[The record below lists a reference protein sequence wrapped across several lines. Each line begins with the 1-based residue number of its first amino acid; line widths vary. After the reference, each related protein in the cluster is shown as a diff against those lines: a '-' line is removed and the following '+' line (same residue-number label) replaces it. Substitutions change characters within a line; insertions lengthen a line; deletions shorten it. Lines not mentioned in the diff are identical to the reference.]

1 MGYEFPVRYMAEV
14 LHAHGLLTSP
24 RVDLSVQQFSDGF
37 SNLTYLLTAE
47 GQAWV
52 LRTPPP
58 GATKRGHDMTRE
70 FRVLSRLHEAFPP
83 APRALLLQKE
93 SAFLEAPYYVM
104 EYKRGLVLTRQAL
117 EGSDQEVDFLALAN
131 QWLDVFVQ
139 LHKVDYRQVG
149 LADLGHPS
157 GYVARQVRNWFKQ
170 YQQAK
175 TEDITEADKLGQWLQ
190 DHQPSTSDATLI
202 HNDFKYNNIM
212 FADPSWEK
220 IVAVLDW
227 EMCTL
232 GDPLMDLGTAMA
244 YWVTASDEA
253 ALKLALPDAVTLLP
267 GNPTRLQVAQMYA
280 QKSGRSLDHLTFYYV
295 FGLFKVAVI
304 VQQIFYRYKAGFTK
318 DPRFA
323 KLNYLTKLLLLKAWQ
338 VVQNKRIE

>member
-1 MGYEFPVRYMAEV
+1 MLEL
-14 LHAHGLLTSP
+14 LHTHGLLTSP
-24 RVDLSVQQFSDGF
+24 NTDLSVKQFSDGF
-37 SNLTYLLTAE
+37 SNLTFLLTAE
-47 GQAWV
+47 DQAWV

-70 FRVLSRLHEAFPP
+70 FKVLSRLHEAFPL

-93 SAFLEAPYYVM
+93 SAFLEAPFYVM
-104 EYKRGLVLTRQAL
+104 EYKSGTVLTRQAM
-117 EGSDQEVDFLALAN
+117 ERSSQEVDFLALAD

-139 LHKVDYRQVG
+139 LHELDYRQVG
-149 LADLGHPS
+149 LADLGQPI

-175 TEDITEADKLGQWLQ
+175 TENIPEAEKLGRWLR
-190 DHQPSTSDATLI
+190 DHEPATSDAALI
-202 HNDFKYNNIM
+202 HNDFKYNNVM
-212 FADPSWEK
+212 FADQTWQE

-253 ALKLALPDAVTLLP
+253 ALKLALPDAVTMLP
-267 GNPTRLQVAQMYA
+267 GNPTRLQIAQMYA
-280 QKSGRSLDHLTFYYV
+280 EKSGRSLDHLTFYYV

-323 KLNYLTKLLLLKAWQ
+323 KLNHLTQLLMAKAWQ
-338 VVQNKRIE
+338 VIQNKRIE